1 MMSVTS
7 RRELLAVVAPRY
19 RAARGEERRR
29 VLDEFI
35 ASTGYHRKYAL
46 TLLNHPVTKGT
57 AHKKRRRPRQYVF
70 AVQQALL
77 TCWRATNGICSKRLV
92 P

>member
-19 RAARGEERRR
+19 RLARGEERSRI
-29 VLDEFI
+29 LAEFI
-35 ASTGYHRKYAL
+35 ASTGYHRQYAL

-57 AHKKRRRPRQYVF
+57 TRKQRRRPWYP
-70 AVQQALL
+70 
-77 TCWRATNGICSKRLV
+77 IC
-92 P
+92 PNWCGC